1 MGNNIKT
8 VSVAYTKLQNGHGF
22 QAADKQAEWLLVT
35 STDLD
40 EAIEE
45 VSEQLEKI
53 LGGVWRISDES
64 KKSLQKGTVKK
75 DNNLVVTPFSGFVGV
90 MSWTSDVA

>member
-1 MGNNIKT
+1 M
-8 VSVAYTKLQNGHGF
+8 SWQLSQHH
-22 QAADKQAEWLLVT
+22 EWLLVT

-40 EAIEE
+40 EAIKE

-64 KKSLQKGTVKK
+64 KNSLQKGTVKK

-90 MSWTSDVA
+90 MSWTSEVA